1 MSTLLNFT
9 PPPGYRLVVVGAC
22 GGIGQ
27 AVVEAG
33 AKIGLDITA
42 LDLERSIAKA
52 DQVQGVEYIACDVAD
67 ETQVRAAFQRIGEK
81 WGRIDGLVN
90 LAGYTGERI
99 PVASLSTLE
108 WSSILDT
115 NLSGMFFVAREAA
128 ALLHQSAESG
138 HRPGVVL
145 ISSTFGAR
153 VPHVGY
159 APYGVSKAGVMNL
172 IRALATE
179 WSPAIRVN
187 GVAPGAINTAF
198 LSGGTGRPE
207 KETRLD
213 MEKFLSGVPLKRLGD
228 AMEIAGP
235 ILFLLSDAA
244 AYMTGQTIHVN
255 GGSFTP

>member
-1 MSTLLNFT
+1 
-9 PPPGYRLVVVGAC
+9 
-22 GGIGQ
+22 
-27 AVVEAG
+27 
-33 AKIGLDITA
+33 
-42 LDLERSIAKA
+42 
-52 DQVQGVEYIACDVAD
+52 
-67 ETQVRAAFQRIGEK
+67 
-81 WGRIDGLVN
+81 
-90 LAGYTGERI
+90 
-99 PVASLSTLE
+99 
-108 WSSILDT
+108 
-115 NLSGMFFVAREAA
+115 
-128 ALLHQSAESG
+128 
-138 HRPGVVL
+138 L

-179 WSPAIRVN
+179 WSPTVRVN

-213 MEKFLSGVPLKRLGD
+213 MDRFLSGVPLKRLGE
-228 AMEIAGP
+228 AIEIAGP

-255 GGSFTP
+255 GGSWTP

>member
-1 MSTLLNFT
+1 MNTFLNCT
-9 PPPGYRLVVVGAC
+9 PKPGYRLVVVGAC

-27 AVVEAG
+27 AVVQAG
-33 AKIGLDITA
+33 TKLGLDIIA
-42 LDLERSIAKA
+42 VDLDRSIAKA
-52 DQVQGVEYIACDVAD
+52 EPIQGVLYIGCDVSD
-67 ETQVRAAFQRIGEK
+67 EVQVHAAFVQIREK

-99 PVASLSTLE
+99 PVASMSTQE
-108 WSSILDT
+108 WSSILNT

-128 ALLHQSAESG
+128 ALLQKSAEFG
-138 HRPGVVL
+138 HKPGVVL

-179 WSPAIRVN
+179 WSPTVRVN

-213 MEKFLSGVPLKRLGD
+213 MDRFLSGVPLKRLGE
-228 AMEIAGP
+228 AIEIAGP

-255 GGSFTP
+255 GGSWTP